1 MNLKV
6 VNNFAESNG
15 GGLSAQD
22 DCEPLILS
30 CSFVGNETNNAGG
43 GT

>member
-1 MNLKV
+1 MIVNGSSPTLMNLEV

-22 DCEPLILS
+22 DANL
-30 CSFVGNETNNAGG
+30 
-43 GT
+43 